1 MINRNYGNG
10 LEIDSFILFFNMSK
24 PIHLFTFQ
32 VAKWRDLYG
41 IDGID
46 LDIEEGAGSR
56 KEAGPNML
64 YFVK

>member
-1 MINRNYGNG
+1 
-10 LEIDSFILFFNMSK
+10 MSK